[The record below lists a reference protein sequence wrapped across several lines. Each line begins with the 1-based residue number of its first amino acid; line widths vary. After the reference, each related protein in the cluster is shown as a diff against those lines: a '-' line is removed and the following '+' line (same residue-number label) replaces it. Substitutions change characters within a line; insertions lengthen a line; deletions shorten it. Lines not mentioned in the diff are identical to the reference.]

1 MVALQRA
8 LEWRPCTASLGRSSV
23 ESTDF
28 ALALGS
34 VVVAHQA
41 VVLLVGLL
49 AAPDPP
55 GEETC
60 NGKHD
65 GTSHTDDDT
74 DDGVSCLSGHAGATV
89 AVVGFA

>member
-8 LEWRPCTASLGRSSV
+8 LEWRPCSASLGRTSV
-23 ESTDF
+23 KSADF

-49 AAPDPP
+49 ATPDPP
-55 GEETC
+55 GEETS

-65 GTSHTDDDT
+65 CTSDTNDDT
-74 DDGVSCLSGHAGATV
+74 DDGFSCLIGHAGATAAAAGSV
-89 AVVGFA
+89 